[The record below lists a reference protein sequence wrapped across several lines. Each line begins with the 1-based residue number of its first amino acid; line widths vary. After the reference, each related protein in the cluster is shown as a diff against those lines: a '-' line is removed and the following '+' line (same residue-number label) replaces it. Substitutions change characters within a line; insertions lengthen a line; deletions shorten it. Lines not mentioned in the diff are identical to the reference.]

1 MNQDLYFLRLPVLTT
16 QVLVST
22 GHFFFN
28 LGLIIFFLLLKLK
41 AAGGSRTFDY
51 GTEKGGLVSG
61 GGHWHLSGSAAFY
74 FF

>member
-1 MNQDLYFLRLPVLTT
+1 MVESLK
-16 QVLVST
+16 LVKNVT

-61 GGHWHLSGSAAFY
+61 GGHWHLSSVAPCPSVYRG
-74 FF
+74 